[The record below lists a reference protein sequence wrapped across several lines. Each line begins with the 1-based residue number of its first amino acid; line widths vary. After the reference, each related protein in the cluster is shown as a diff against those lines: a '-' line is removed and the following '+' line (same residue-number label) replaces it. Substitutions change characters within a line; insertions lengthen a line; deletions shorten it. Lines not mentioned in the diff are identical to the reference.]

1 MFGRGIR
8 RRGLSM
14 QRRERLPPE
23 IAQARQSRLAFL
35 SAQYWL
41 EVQAESHLQ
50 GRLRASSGHSGPLS
64 GPFWTGANDGADC
77 AAMLVGRV
85 DRDSIDG
92 PEHSM

>member
-50 GRLRASSGHSGPLS
+50 GRLRASTRAPKGLHT
-64 GPFWTGANDGADC
+64 FWAGATTALT
-77 AAMLVGRV
+77 A
-85 DRDSIDG
+85 
-92 PEHSM
+92 